1 MPNSMDLIFTPF
13 IVILIAVAIALLVLG
28 RWVHDLNIMP

>member
-28 RWVHDLNIMP
+28 RWCMRLNIMP